1 MEMCRCN
8 IATVSVGVMS
18 PIRLRKKRMIKQKLQ
33 DEQDQKTTQQCE
45 LDKQT
50 ESDEKALE
58 LLFEY
63 ARWLAVFPIAVKH
76 FLRDPATYQWGR
88 EVSYKKRR
96 YEIGPLLSDEDAI
109 LVIKEYDDKD
119 GLPTSDSTATRA
131 RDNPLVVLNRLHEL
145 AYDIAYFAYYTN
157 DGASFSF
164 TPTPQGQALLYQ
176 QVMDQINI
184 MFGAYGAMERIKGTP
199 LPYVY
204 AIHLRTFLLVY
215 LFLWNMSS
223 VAKYGW
229 LSLPFLSL
237 LNWALLGIEA
247 ASVECERPFDYNPN
261 HLTLGKVCVVVARNI
276 GQALKEIVRI

>member
-1 MEMCRCN
+1 
-8 IATVSVGVMS
+8 
-18 PIRLRKKRMIKQKLQ
+18 MIKQILQ
-33 DEQDQKTTQQCE
+33 NKEDQTTQPQAI
-45 LDKQT
+45 DK
-50 ESDEKALE
+50 ENEADEDALE
-58 LLFEY
+58 LLCEY
-63 ARWLAVFPIAVKH
+63 ARWLVVFPIAVKH
-76 FLRDPATYQWGR
+76 YLRDPATYHWGK

-96 YEIGPLLSDEDAI
+96 YEIGPLLSDEDAM

-119 GLPTSDSTATRA
+119 GMPTSDSTATRA

-145 AYDIAYFAYYTN
+145 AYDIAYFAYYYTN

-176 QVMDQINI
+176 QLTDQINI

-261 HLTLGKVCVVVARNI
+261 HLTLGKVCVVVARNTC
-276 GQALKEIVRI
+276 QALKELV